1 MPFPGIV
8 NPPRAGARRSL
19 TRSFARFMLH
29 LLTVGLSHGHTGRTI
44 RTSERTMHTHV
55 EQIGS
60 TRVLRSA
67 DTGPLLDGNA
77 LRDLVGD
84 ALGH

>member
-1 MPFPGIV
+1 
-8 NPPRAGARRSL
+8 
-19 TRSFARFMLH
+19 
-29 LLTVGLSHGHTGRTI
+29 
-44 RTSERTMHTHV
+44 MHTHV

-60 TRVLRSA
+60 TRVLRGA